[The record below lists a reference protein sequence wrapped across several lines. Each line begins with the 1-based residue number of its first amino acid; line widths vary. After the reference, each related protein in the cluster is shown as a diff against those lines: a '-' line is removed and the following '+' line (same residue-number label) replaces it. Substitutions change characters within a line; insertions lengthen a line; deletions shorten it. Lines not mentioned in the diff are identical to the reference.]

1 MERKIWCTLLKG
13 ILKAVH
19 FNVTH
24 TNIKIYQIPT
34 PIDFLKLSL
43 ELKNRDLIGVE
54 TNQEQEAWL
63 GLWALISI
71 LYNQISRIIKGQ
83 TLMIFLTKHV
93 CVQRA
98 GRVCVTFIVQTF
110 PTSSLFGRSA
120 LESVSQAGVWLS
132 VQLMYFTQ
140 GIPFPC
146 IRPDDCLC
154 CWRDRCGCLP
164 IVRHQ
169 GHLIT
174 LMGRHDQKN
183 EKDKHNEI
191 WNDNG
196 CLPSGLYQRQCH
208 NTNNKISVSLSKI
221 NLWVTLVWF
230 CEKLFGFKFITCVLC
245 VGSRGPG
252 TIFIRPMGY
261 DH

>member
-1 MERKIWCTLLKG
+1 MERKIWCTLLEG

-19 FNVTH
+19 FNVTQ

-34 PIDFLKLSL
+34 PIDFLKQSL
-43 ELKNRDLIGVE
+43 ELKNSDLIGVE

-120 LESVSQAGVWLS
+120 LESCWGLIVCSVDVFHTGHPLYTTRRLFVLLARSMWL
-132 VQLMYFTQ
+132 
-140 GIPFPC
+140 PAHC
-146 IRPDDCLC
+146 
-154 CWRDRCGCLP
+154 
-164 IVRHQ
+164 
-169 GHLIT
+169 
-174 LMGRHDQKN
+174 
-183 EKDKHNEI
+183 
-191 WNDNG
+191 
-196 CLPSGLYQRQCH
+196 PSPRTFDHIDGKTWPKKWKRQRQTQW
-208 NTNNKISVSLSKI
+208 NLKWQWLPAQWSPPKTVS
-221 NLWVTLVWF
+221 
-230 CEKLFGFKFITCVLC
+230 
-245 VGSRGPG
+245 
-252 TIFIRPMGY
+252 
-261 DH
+261 